1 MTSDTA
7 SPALPDDELRETLDL
22 LSTVIASVSDR
33 VDNQGDLLNRLTK
46 TAAETRQAAF
56 AARSQTD
63 PELYGEVIAETV
75 QSQTRGALERIV
87 KAGILLTN
95 ETEKTARVL
104 EQAKEDKWAVL
115 RDVRDREE
123 KADRLKHLLPWFGLC
138 AVILALGLTVLLPR
152 FLASNSATCAVL
164 GAEWTRTTS
173 GVDACVFYDRR

>member
-7 SPALPDDELRETLDL
+7 SPTLQDDELRETLDL

-33 VDNQGDLLNRLTK
+33 VDNQGDLLGRLTK

-63 PELYGEVIAETV
+63 PEFYGEIIAETV
-75 QSQTRGALERIV
+75 QSQTKGALERIV

-104 EQAKEDKWAVL
+104 EQAKEDKWSVL

-123 KADRLKHLLPWFGLC
+123 KADRLKHLLPWLGLG
-138 AVILALGLTVLLPR
+138 AVVLALGLTVLLPR
-152 FLASNSATCAVL
+152 FLASNATTCAVL
-164 GAEWTRTTS
+164 GAKWTRTTS

>member
-7 SPALPDDELRETLDL
+7 SPALQDAELRETLDL

-33 VDNQGDLLNRLTK
+33 VVSQGDLLDRLTK

-63 PELYGEVIAETV
+63 PELYGEIIAETV
-75 QSQTRGALERIV
+75 QSQTKGALERIV

-95 ETEKTARVL
+95 ETEKTALVL
-104 EQAKEDKWAVL
+104 EQAKEDKWALL

-123 KADRLKHLLPWFGLC
+123 KADRLKHLLPWFVAG
-138 AVILALGLTVLLPR
+138 AVVLALGLTVLLPR
-152 FLASNSATCAVL
+152 FLASSPAICTVL
-164 GAEWTRTTS
+164 GADWTRTTS
-173 GVDACVFYDRR
+173 GVDACVFYYR